1 MREVV
6 KAISP
11 KSLTNPMTLKE
22 AKNFV
27 LDQKLALMLDS
38 LKIVF
43 DPKTPEENTIL
54 EPTTLSLEKNKIYFI
69 IGDSGVGK
77 TTLITH
83 FNGLLK
89 SKHGNIFL
97 LNNCKIYGKK
107 RHIPK
112 YKKLRKTVG
121 MVFQFPEYQLF
132 KDNIVKDVMFG
143 PINLGVK
150 KNDAEIL
157 AKKYL
162 KQMGIGEDLY
172 SHSPFELSG
181 GQKRRVALAG
191 ILAIQPEIL
200 VFDEPAAGLD
210 PAGISSIL
218 NFIKGLKNQ
227 NKTII
232 ITTHDMNQVLQMA
245 DKVIVLADKKVKYF
259 DTPYNIFRNKELL
272 SSTTIIKPMVIQMI
286 DLLISKNKMFTSLYD
301 MQPKTIEELA
311 ECLIKLVDKKG
322 KKCKTH

>member
-1 MREVV
+1 M
-6 KAISP
+6 
-11 KSLTNPMTLKE
+11 
-22 AKNFV
+22 
-27 LDQKLALMLDS
+27 
-38 LKIVF
+38 
-43 DPKTPEENTIL
+43 
-54 EPTTLSLEKNKIYFI
+54 
-69 IGDSGVGK
+69 
-77 TTLITH
+77 
-83 FNGLLK
+83 
-89 SKHGNIFL
+89 
-97 LNNCKIYGKK
+97 LNNCKVYGKK
-107 RHIPK
+107 RRIPK
-112 YKKLRKTVG
+112 FKKLRKTVG

-162 KQMGIGEDLY
+162 KQMGIDEDLY

-218 NFIKGLKNQ
+218 NFIKDLKNQ

-259 DTPYNIFRNKELL
+259 DTPYNIFRNNELL

-286 DLLISKNKMFTSLYD
+286 DLLISQNKMFASLYD
-301 MQPKTIEELA
+301 MQPKTIEQLA
-311 ECLIKLVDKKG
+311 ECLIKLVDK
-322 KKCKTH
+322 

>member
-1 MREVV
+1 MQEII
-6 KAISP
+6 K
-11 KSLTNPMTLKE
+11 LTTNENLNQPMSIKE

-27 LDQKLALMLDS
+27 LDKNLAIKLDN

-43 DPKTPEENTIL
+43 ESKTQNEIVVL
-54 EPTTLSLEKNKIYFI
+54 EPTNISLKKNKIYFI

-89 SKHGNIFL
+89 SKFGNIFL
-97 LNNCKIYGKK
+97 LNDCKIFGKK
-107 RHIPK
+107 HHIPK
-112 YKKLRKTVG
+112 FKKIRKTIG

-150 KNDAEIL
+150 KREAEKL

-162 KQMGIGEDLY
+162 KQMGIEEYLY

-200 VFDEPAAGLD
+200 VFDEPTAGLD
-210 PAGISSIL
+210 PLGVNSIL
-218 NFIKGLKNQ
+218 NFIQSLKDQ

-232 ITTHDMNQVLQMA
+232 IITHDMNQVLQMA
-245 DKVIVLADKKVKYF
+245 DKVIVLADKQVKYF
-259 DTPYNIFRNKELL
+259 DTPYNIFKNKELL
-272 SSTTIIKPMVIQMI
+272 ESTTIIKPMVIQMI
-286 DLLISKNKMFTSLYD
+286 DLLISKNKVFMQLYD
-301 MQPKTIEELA
+301 MQPKTIDELA
-311 ECLIKLVDKKG
+311 QCIDKIIKECK
-322 KKCKTH
+322 

>member
-1 MREVV
+1 MQEVT
-6 KAISP
+6 KPISA
-11 KSLTNPMTLKE
+11 KSLNGAMTVKE

-27 LDQKLALMLDS
+27 LDNKFAILLDN

-43 DPKTPEENTIL
+43 DKDTDNEKVVL
-54 EPTTLSLEKNKIYFI
+54 EPTTLSLEKDKVYFI

-89 SKHGNIFL
+89 SKYGNIFL
-97 LNNCKIYGKK
+97 LNNCKVYGKK

-112 YKKLRKTVG
+112 FKKLRKTVG

-143 PINLGVK
+143 PVNLGVK
-150 KNDAEIL
+150 KQEAQEL
-157 AKKYL
+157 AIKYL
-162 KQMGIGEDLY
+162 KQMGIPEYLF

-191 ILAIQPEIL
+191 ILAIQPDIL
-200 VFDEPAAGLD
+200 AFDEPTAGLD
-210 PAGISSIL
+210 PAGVTSIL
-218 NFIKGLKNQ
+218 DFIQNQ
-227 NKTII
+227 KQQKKTII
-232 ITTHDMNQVLQMA
+232 IITHDMNQVLQMA

-259 DTPYNIFRNKELL
+259 DTPYNIFRNNELL

-286 DLLISKNKMFTSLYD
+286 DLLISKNKAFEALYN
-301 MQPKTIEELA
+301 MQPKTVEELA
-311 ECLIKLVDKKG
+311 ICIDNIIKKG
-322 KKCKTH
+322 NN